1 MSKIRISVV
10 QINSTEYVLP
20 QGATDKEIAALCSML
35 LSMRRIDSVY
45 SSDYNTEYRYQEG
58 ETLTIRLGSREIY
71 QTEES
76 ARAARE
82 ARNAEIEAAK
92 AAEGDARARA
102 DDLHF
107 SK

>member
-1 MSKIRISVV
+1 MSKIRMSIV
-10 QINSTEYVLP
+10 QINGTEYVLP

-45 SSDYNTEYRYQEG
+45 SSDYKTEYRYQEA

-71 QTEES
+71 ILEDS

-82 ARNAEIEAAK
+82 ARNEEIK
-92 AAEGDARARA
+92 AAEM
-102 DDLHF
+102 LN
-107 SK
+107 

>member
-1 MSKIRISVV
+1 MSKIRMSIV
-10 QINSTEYVLP
+10 QINGTEYVLP

-45 SSDYNTEYRYQEG
+45 SSDYKTEYRYQEA

-71 QTEES
+71 ILEDS

-82 ARNAEIEAAK
+82 ARNEEIK
-92 AAEGDARARA
+92 AAEM
-102 DDLHF
+102 LNQ
-107 SK
+107 